1 MAVVSALAAK
11 VDNLTATVS
20 GLSTEFAAFKNQQ
33 HTVCSGTSTVAPTPS
48 LASGAQQGQGE
59 SAVCQHS
66 LCDPPK
72 KKDNAAGQCATAAAP
87 TPRMDTPAKPVKG
100 ATQQP
105 LSPSGM
111 APAPPASE
119 SKSPVADC
127 KKDNA
132 GEWTL
137 VSRKKKLCFS
147 LIPARTASPEPDQ
160 GHLKTA
166 SLELDQGHLK
176 TASPEPDQG
185 HLMAAMQMLME
196 QVSCLTQEV
205 EGLKTQM
212 QHHRDERSLLSD
224 HFALETTLP
233 VQSTL
238 AVPRKHLTV
247 PPSRMM
253 DLVIHVVAW

>member
-1 MAVVSALAAK
+1 MAVVSALVAK

-33 HTVCSGTSTVAPTPS
+33 HTLCSETSTVASTPS

-66 LCDPPK
+66 LCDPPT
-72 KKDNAAGQCATAAAP
+72 KKDKAAGQCATAAAP

-100 ATQQP
+100 ATRQP
-105 LSPSGM
+105 RSLSGM

-127 KKDNA
+127 EEDAA

-137 VSRKKKLCFS
+137 VSRKKKRCYS
-147 LIPARTASPEPDQ
+147 PIPARTASPEPDQ

-166 SLELDQGHLK
+166 SPKPDQGNLK

-196 QVSCLTQEV
+196 QMSRLTQEV
-205 EGLKTQM
+205 DGLKTQM
-212 QHHRDERSLLSD
+212 QHHRDER
-224 HFALETTLP
+224 
-233 VQSTL
+233 
-238 AVPRKHLTV
+238 
-247 PPSRMM
+247 
-253 DLVIHVVAW
+253 